1 MDWQRYKQ
9 LCDQPNVFS
18 RWMLEQTLELVDS
31 AAGPG
36 AQSLAQRLAQ
46 ALRQAAVSKPADHT
60 GARATDMLVLVWSVD
75 EVVAMVDLVKLA
87 MAEERTSVATRQR
100 GLGGFVEA
108 WQEYARHLSQ
118 VS

>member
-31 AAGPG
+31 TASPG

-46 ALRQAAVSKPADHT
+46 VLRQTPVAKPADHT
-60 GARATDMLVLVWSVD
+60 GESATDMLVLAWSID

-87 MAEERTSVATRQR
+87 MAEARTSVATRQR
-100 GLGGFVEA
+100 GRGGFVEA
-108 WQEYARHLSQ
+108 WGEYARHLAQ
-118 VS
+118 VR